1 MKMKM
6 PYLKTFFVL
15 AAFSVAAACSPS
27 VGSKE
32 WCKDMKQKAKAQ
44 WTAQEAADFTKHCI
58 LPK

>member
-1 MKMKM
+1 MKM
-6 PYLKTFFVL
+6 PDLKMVFVL
-15 AAFSVAAACSPS
+15 ATFSAAAACSPS

-32 WCKDMKQKAKAQ
+32 WCDAMKKKEKTQ

>member
-1 MKMKM
+1 MNVPTMKI
-6 PYLKTFFVL
+6 LFVL
-15 AAFSVAAACSPS
+15 AAVSVAAGCSPS

-32 WCKDMKQKAKAQ
+32 WCDEMKKKEKSQ